1 VTELVLSLEQIGSD
15 DRESV
20 GGKSFALATM
30 VKNGMKV
37 PEALCLRVDAY
48 HRYLETTGLGARILM
63 EFNRKD
69 FAEVR
74 WEEMW
79 DAALRIRNLFINT
92 PMPSDLRT
100 DLQSVLESKFPGES
114 LVVRSS
120 APGEDSLHASF
131 AGLHESYV
139 NVQGVD
145 SILEH
150 IRLVWASL
158 WSDRALLYR
167 QELGLD
173 VEKSSMAVVVQ
184 KLVSGDRSGVAF
196 GKNPNAPHQA
206 VIESVYGLNEGLV
219 DGSIEPDRWL
229 LDRKNGKII
238 GHFPAN
244 REKEMVAGPDTTQLQ
259 TLSAEQQANPPLS
272 EDEVARVFRLAL
284 QAEDLFGSP
293 QDVEWTFVGDE
304 LYVLQSRP
312 ITSLRAEQEQ
322 DSRAWYFTLRRSF
335 ENLRRLRTRVESELI
350 PEMEL
355 EAKAFA
361 QQDLSNLSD
370 SALAQELAGR
380 QQAHDRWKDIYWS
393 EFIPLAHGI
402 RLFGQVYND
411 AVRPSDPYE
420 FMDLLGATEM
430 VSLERNRRLENMATM
445 IRGDANLSNRLSNL
459 SYPRPDHPFSMA
471 LEDFIDT
478 FGDLSCSEELCTQ
491 GGDAIVRL
499 LLEMA
504 SRPAAEERFRTGD
517 IEALVE
523 SFLSRFEGEKRKNME
538 ELLDLGRASYRLR
551 DDDNIY
557 FGMIQNQLRLAS
569 KESKERLAR
578 RGNIQV
584 NGLDPMEVINALNDP
599 DYVPKRVTVTEAD
612 EIDFEVRPRQLVGQ
626 PASPGVVRGSARV
639 IDNPSNL
646 FEFKAG
652 EILVCDAVDPN
663 MTFVVPLAAGIVE
676 RRGGM
681 LIHGA
686 IIARE
691 YGLPCVTGIP
701 NATSLIL
708 TGDQLTVDGYL
719 GVVVKHS

>member
-1 VTELVLSLEQIGSD
+1 MELVLSLEQIGID

-37 PEALCLRVDAY
+37 PEALCLKVDAY
-48 HRYLETTGLGARILM
+48 NRYLETTGLGARILM

-69 FAEVR
+69 FSEVR

-92 PMPSDLRT
+92 PIPSDLRT
-100 DLQSVLESKFPGES
+100 SLQSVFASRLPGES
-114 LVVRSS
+114 VVVRSS

-139 NVQGVD
+139 NVQGSD
-145 SILEH
+145 SLLEH

-184 KLVSGDRSGVAF
+184 RLISGDRSGVAF

-206 VIESVYGLNEGLV
+206 VIESVYGLNQGLV

-244 REKEMVAGPDTTQLQ
+244 REKEMVAGPDSTRLQ
-259 TLSAEQQANPPLS
+259 RLSAEQQANPPLS
-272 EDEVARVFRLAL
+272 EDEVARVYRLAL
-284 QAEDLFGSP
+284 QAEELFGSP

-312 ITSLRAEQEQ
+312 ITSVRAEQEQ
-322 DSRAWYFTLRRSF
+322 NSRAWYFTLRRSF

-361 QQDLSNLSD
+361 QQDLSELSD
-370 SALAQELAGR
+370 SDLSQELASR

-430 VSLERNRRLENMATM
+430 MSLERNRRLENMAAM
-445 IRGDANLSNRLSNL
+445 IRGDSNLSDSLSNL
-459 SYPRPDHPFSMA
+459 SYPQPDHPFSVA
-471 LEDFIDT
+471 LEDFTDK

-504 SRPAAEERFRTGD
+504 SRPAAKERFRAGD
-517 IEALVE
+517 VEALVE
-523 SFLSRFEGEKRKNME
+523 SFLSRFEGEKREKME

-557 FGMIQNQLRLAS
+557 FGMIENQLRLAIE
-569 KESKERLAR
+569 ESKDRLAH
-578 RGNIQV
+578 RGNIEV
-584 NGLDPMEVINALNDP
+584 DRLDPMEVINALNDP
-599 DYVPKRVTVTEAD
+599 DYLPKTATVTKVD
-612 EIDFEVRPRQLVGQ
+612 ETNFEVRPRQLVGQ
-626 PASPGVVRGSARV
+626 PASPGVVRGKARV
-639 IDNPSNL
+639 IDSPSNL

-701 NATSLIL
+701 NAASLIH
-708 TGDQLTVDGYL
+708 TGDELTVDGYL
-719 GVVVKHS
+719 GIVVKHS

>member
-1 VTELVLSLEQIGSD
+1 MELVLSLDQIGSD

-20 GGKSFALATM
+20 GGKSLALATM

-37 PEALCLRVDAY
+37 PEALCLKADAY

-79 DAALRIRNLFINT
+79 DAALRIRNLFIHT

-100 DLQSVLESKFPGES
+100 SLQSVFASRLPGES
-114 LVVRSS
+114 VVVRSS

-284 QAEDLFGSP
+284 QAEELFGSP

-312 ITSLRAEQEQ
+312 ITSVRAEQEQ

-355 EAKAFA
+355 EAKALA
-361 QQDLSNLSD
+361 QQDLSKLSD
-370 SALAQELAGR
+370 SDLAQELAGR

-411 AVRPSDPYE
+411 AVSPSDPYE

-430 VSLERNRRLENMATM
+430 VSLERNRRLENMAAM
-445 IRGDANLSNRLSNL
+445 IREDSNLSHSLSNL
-459 SYPRPDHPFSMA
+459 SYPQPDHPFSVA
-471 LEDFIDT
+471 LEEFIDK

-504 SRPAAEERFRTGD
+504 SRAAAKERFRAGD
-517 IEALVE
+517 IEALVHG
-523 SFLSRFEGEKRKNME
+523 FLSRFEGEKRENME

-557 FGMIQNQLRLAS
+557 FGMIQNQVRLALN
-569 KESKERLAR
+569 ESKDRLAH

-584 NGLDPMEVINALNDP
+584 DGLDPMEVINALNDP
-599 DYVPKRVTVTEAD
+599 DYVPKTATVTKVD
-612 EIDFEVRPRQLVGQ
+612 ETNFEVRPRQLVGQ
-626 PASPGVVRGSARV
+626 PASPGVVRGRARV
-639 IDNPSNL
+639 IDSPSNL

-701 NATSLIL
+701 NAASLIH
-708 TGDQLTVDGYL
+708 TGDELTVDGYL
-719 GVVVKHS
+719 GIVVKHS

>member
-1 VTELVLSLEQIGSD
+1 MDLVLTLEQIDSD
-15 DRESV
+15 DRERV
-20 GGKSFALATM
+20 GGKSYALAAM

-37 PEALCLRVDAY
+37 PEALCLKVEAY
-48 HRYLETTGLGARILM
+48 HHYLETTGLGARILM

-92 PMPSDLRT
+92 PMPSDLRAS
-100 DLQSVLESKFPGES
+100 LQGVLESKLSGES
-114 LVVRSS
+114 VVVRSS

-150 IRLVWASL
+150 VRLVWASL

-184 KLVSGDRSGVAF
+184 KLISGDRSGVAF
-196 GKNPNAPHQA
+196 GKNPNDPHQA
-206 VIESVYGLNEGLV
+206 VIESVYGLNQGLV

-238 GHFPAN
+238 SHFPTD
-244 REKEMVAGPDTTQLQ
+244 RKKQVVTGPDATRLQ

-284 QAEDLFGSP
+284 QVEDLFGSP

-312 ITSLRAEQEQ
+312 ITSFRTEQEQ

-335 ENLRRLRTRVESELI
+335 ENLRKLRSRVESELI

-361 QQDLSNLSD
+361 QQDLSTLADSD
-370 SALAQELAGR
+370 LAQELASR

-411 AVRPSDPYE
+411 TVRPSDPYE

-445 IRGDANLSNRLSNL
+445 IRGDANLANRLRNL
-459 SYPRPDHPFSMA
+459 RYPEPGHPFSLA
-471 LEDFIDT
+471 LEEFIDK

-504 SRPAAEERFRTGD
+504 SRPAAEERFRSED

-523 SFLSRFEGEKRKNME
+523 NFLSRFEGEKRKDME

-557 FGMIQNQLRLAS
+557 FGMIENQLRLALE
-569 KESKERLAR
+569 ESKARLAH
-578 RGNIQV
+578 RGNMHLD
-584 NGLDPMEVINALNDP
+584 GLDPMEVIYALNDP
-599 DYVPKRVTVTEAD
+599 DYVPKRVMVTQAD
-612 EIDFEVRPRQLVGQ
+612 ETHFEVRPRQLVGQ
-626 PASPGVVRGSARV
+626 PASPGVVRASARV
-639 IDNPSNL
+639 IDSLSNL

-652 EILVCDAVDPN
+652 EN

-691 YGLPCVTGIP
+691 YGLPCVTGVP
-701 NATSLIL
+701 NAASLIH
-708 TGDQLTVDGYL
+708 TGDELTVDGYL
-719 GVVVKHS
+719 GIVVKHS

>member
-1 VTELVLSLEQIGSD
+1 MELVLTLEQIGSD
-15 DRESV
+15 NRESV

-37 PEALCLRVDAY
+37 PEALCLKVDAY

-79 DAALRIRNLFINT
+79 DAALRIRNLFTNT

-100 DLQSVLESKFPGES
+100 SLQSVFETNLPGES
-114 LVVRSS
+114 VVVRSS

-139 NVQGVD
+139 NVQGAD

-184 KLVSGDRSGVAF
+184 KLISGDRSGVAF
-196 GKNPNAPHQA
+196 TKNPNAPHQA

-229 LDRKNGKII
+229 LDRKNGTII
-238 GHFPAN
+238 SHFPAH
-244 REKEMVAGPDTTQLQ
+244 REKQVVAGIDSTRLQ

-284 QAEDLFGSP
+284 QAEELFGSP

-312 ITSLRAEQEQ
+312 ITSVRAEQEQ
-322 DSRAWYFTLRRSF
+322 DNRAWYFTLRRSF
-335 ENLRRLRTRVESELI
+335 DNLRSLRTRVESELI
-350 PEMEL
+350 PEMER
-355 EAKAFA
+355 EARSFA
-361 QQDLSNLSD
+361 QRDLSNLDD
-370 SALAQELAGR
+370 SELAQELASR

-411 AVRPSDPYE
+411 AMKPSDPYE

-430 VSLERNRRLENMATM
+430 VSLERNRRLENMAAM
-445 IRGDANLSNRLSNL
+445 IREDTDLAHGLSKL
-459 SYPRPDHPFSMA
+459 SYPQPDHPFSVA
-471 LEDFIDT
+471 LEEFIDK

-491 GGDAIVRL
+491 GNDAIVRL
-499 LLEMA
+499 LLELA
-504 SRPAAEERFRTGD
+504 SRPAAKGRFRAGD

-523 SFLSRFEGEKRKNME
+523 SFLSRFEGEKRENME

-557 FGMIQNQLRLAS
+557 FGMIENQLRLALE
-569 KESKERLAR
+569 ESKGRLWHRA
-578 RGNIQV
+578 NIHV
-584 NGLDPMEVINALNDP
+584 DGLDPMEVINALNDP
-599 DYVPKRVTVTEAD
+599 DYVPKKATLIKVD
-612 EIDFEVRPRQLVGQ
+612 EINFKVRPRQLVGQ

-639 IDNPSNL
+639 IDSLSNL
-646 FEFKAG
+646 FDFKAG

-663 MTFVVPLAAGIVE
+663 MTFIVPLAAGIVE

-701 NATSLIL
+701 NAASLIH
-708 TGDQLTVDGYL
+708 TGDELTVDGYL
-719 GVVVKHS
+719 GIVVKHS

>member
-1 VTELVLSLEQIGSD
+1 MELVLTLEQIGSD
-15 DRESV
+15 NRESV

-37 PEALCLRVDAY
+37 PEALCLKVDAY

-79 DAALRIRNLFINT
+79 DAALRIRNLFTNT

-100 DLQSVLESKFPGES
+100 SLQSVFETNLPGES
-114 LVVRSS
+114 VVVRSS

-139 NVQGVD
+139 NVQGAD

-184 KLVSGDRSGVAF
+184 KLISGDRSGVAF

-229 LDRKNGKII
+229 LDRKNGTII
-238 GHFPAN
+238 SHFPAH
-244 REKEMVAGPDTTQLQ
+244 REKQVVAGIDSTRLQ

-284 QAEDLFGSP
+284 QAEELFGSP

-312 ITSLRAEQEQ
+312 ITSVRAEQEQ
-322 DSRAWYFTLRRSF
+322 DNRAWYFTLRRSF
-335 ENLRRLRTRVESELI
+335 DNLRSLRTRVESELI
-350 PEMEL
+350 PEMER
-355 EAKAFA
+355 EARSFA
-361 QQDLSNLSD
+361 QRDLSNLDD
-370 SALAQELAGR
+370 SELAQELASR

-411 AVRPSDPYE
+411 AMKPSDPYE
-420 FMDLLGATEM
+420 CMDLLGATEM
-430 VSLERNRRLENMATM
+430 VSLERNRRLENMAAM
-445 IRGDANLSNRLSNL
+445 IREDTDLAHGLSKL
-459 SYPRPDHPFSMA
+459 SYPQPDHPFSVA
-471 LEDFIDT
+471 LEEFIDK

-491 GGDAIVRL
+491 GNDAIVRL
-499 LLEMA
+499 LLELA
-504 SRPAAEERFRTGD
+504 SRPAAKGRFGAGD

-557 FGMIQNQLRLAS
+557 FGMIENQLRLALEQS
-569 KESKERLAR
+569 
-578 RGNIQV
+578 
-584 NGLDPMEVINALNDP
+584 
-599 DYVPKRVTVTEAD
+599 
-612 EIDFEVRPRQLVGQ
+612 
-626 PASPGVVRGSARV
+626 
-639 IDNPSNL
+639 
-646 FEFKAG
+646 
-652 EILVCDAVDPN
+652 
-663 MTFVVPLAAGIVE
+663 
-676 RRGGM
+676 
-681 LIHGA
+681 
-686 IIARE
+686 
-691 YGLPCVTGIP
+691 
-701 NATSLIL
+701 
-708 TGDQLTVDGYL
+708 
-719 GVVVKHS
+719 

>member
-1 VTELVLSLEQIGSD
+1 MEWVLTLEQIDSD
-15 DRESV
+15 NRESV

-37 PEALCLRVDAY
+37 PEALCLKVDAY

-79 DAALRIRNLFINT
+79 DAALRIRNLFTNT

-100 DLQSVLESKFPGES
+100 SLQSILVSNLPGES
-114 LVVRSS
+114 VVVRSS

-184 KLVSGDRSGVAF
+184 RLISGDRSGVAF

-206 VIESVYGLNEGLV
+206 VIESVYGLNQGLV

-229 LDRKNGKII
+229 LDRQSGKII
-238 GHFPAN
+238 SHFPAD
-244 REKEMVAGPDTTQLQ
+244 RKKQVVAGPDSTRIQA
-259 TLSAEQQANPPLS
+259 LSAEQQAHPPLS
-272 EDEVARVFRLAL
+272 EDEVAKVFRLAL
-284 QAEDLFGSP
+284 QAEELFGSP
-293 QDVEWTFVGDE
+293 QDVEWTFVGDD

-312 ITSLRAEQEQ
+312 ITSVRAEQEQ

-361 QQDLSNLSD
+361 QRDLSKLADSD
-370 SALAQELAGR
+370 LARELASR
-380 QQAHDRWKDIYWS
+380 QQARDRWKDIYWS

-411 AVRPSDPYE
+411 AVKPSDPYE

-430 VSLERNRRLENMATM
+430 VSLERNRRLENMAAM
-445 IRGDANLSNRLSNL
+445 IRGDANLSHSLRSL
-459 SYPRPDHPFSMA
+459 SYPEPDHPFSLA
-471 LEDFIDT
+471 LEDFTDK

-504 SRPAAEERFRTGD
+504 SRPAAEERLRSGD
-517 IEALVE
+517 IEALVR
-523 SFLSRFEGEKRKNME
+523 SFLSRFEGEKRKDME

-557 FGMIQNQLRLAS
+557 FGMIQNQLRLALE
-569 KESKERLAR
+569 ESKDRLAH
-578 RGNIQV
+578 RGNVQV
-584 NGLDPMEVINALNDP
+584 DGLDPMEMINALNDP
-599 DYVPKRVTVTEAD
+599 DYVPKKVTVTQVD
-612 EIDFEVRPRQLVGQ
+612 ETNFEVRPRQLVGQ

-639 IDNPSNL
+639 IDSPSNL

-701 NATSLIL
+701 NAASLIH
-708 TGDQLTVDGYL
+708 TGDELTVDGYL
-719 GVVVKHS
+719 GIVVKHS

>member
-1 VTELVLSLEQIGSD
+1 MELVLSLDQIGSD

-37 PEALCLRVDAY
+37 PEALCLKVDAY
-48 HRYLETTGLGARILM
+48 NRYLETTGLGARILM

-69 FAEVR
+69 FSEVR

-92 PMPSDLRT
+92 PIPSDLRT
-100 DLQSVLESKFPGES
+100 SLQSVFASRLPGES
-114 LVVRSS
+114 VVVRSS

-139 NVQGVD
+139 NVQGAD
-145 SILEH
+145 SLLEH

-184 KLVSGDRSGVAF
+184 RLISGDRSGVAF

-206 VIESVYGLNEGLV
+206 VIESVYGLNQGLV

-244 REKEMVAGPDTTQLQ
+244 REKEMVAGPDSTRLQ
-259 TLSAEQQANPPLS
+259 TLSAEQQENPPLS

-284 QAEDLFGSP
+284 QAEELFGSP
-293 QDVEWTFVGDE
+293 QDVEWTFVGGE

-312 ITSLRAEQEQ
+312 ITSIGAEQEQ
-322 DSRAWYFTLRRSF
+322 DSRAWYLTLRRSF
-335 ENLRRLRTRVESELI
+335 ENLRSLRTRVESELI

-361 QQDLSNLSD
+361 QQDLSKLSD
-370 SALAQELAGR
+370 SDLAQELASR

-430 VSLERNRRLENMATM
+430 MSLERNRRLENMAAM
-445 IRGDANLSNRLSNL
+445 IRGDSNLSDSLSNL
-459 SYPRPDHPFSMA
+459 SYPQPDHPFSVA
-471 LEDFIDT
+471 LEDFTDK

-504 SRPAAEERFRTGD
+504 SRPAAKERFRAGD
-517 IEALVE
+517 VEALVE
-523 SFLSRFEGEKRKNME
+523 SFLSRFEGEKREKME

-557 FGMIQNQLRLAS
+557 FGMIENQLRLAIE
-569 KESKERLAR
+569 ESKDRLAH
-578 RGNIQV
+578 RGNIEV
-584 NGLDPMEVINALNDP
+584 DRLDPMEVINALNDP
-599 DYVPKRVTVTEAD
+599 DYLPKTATVTKVD
-612 EIDFEVRPRQLVGQ
+612 ETNFEVRPRQLVGQ

-701 NATSLIL
+701 NASSLIL
-708 TGDQLTVDGYL
+708 TGDELTVDGYL
-719 GVVVKHS
+719 GIVVKHS

>member
-1 VTELVLSLEQIGSD
+1 MELVLTLDQIDSD

-20 GGKSFALATM
+20 GSKSYALATM

-37 PEALCLRVDAY
+37 PEALCLKVEAY

-79 DAALRIRNLFINT
+79 DAALRIRNLFTNT
-92 PMPSDLRT
+92 PMPRDLRKS
-100 DLQSVLESKFPGES
+100 LQSVFESNLPGES
-114 LVVRSS
+114 VVVRSS

-184 KLVSGDRSGVAF
+184 KLISGDRSGVAF

-206 VIESVYGLNEGLV
+206 VIESVYGLNQGLV

-229 LDRKNGKII
+229 LDRKNGTIVS
-238 GHFPAN
+238 HLPAN
-244 REKEMVAGPDTTQLQ
+244 REKQVIAGPDATRLQ
-259 TLSAEQQANPPLS
+259 ALPAEQQANPPLS

-284 QAEDLFGSP
+284 QAEELFGSP

-312 ITSLRAEQEQ
+312 ITSVRAGQEQ

-350 PEMEL
+350 PQMER

-361 QQDLSNLSD
+361 QQDLSKLADSD
-370 SALAQELAGR
+370 LAQELATR

-430 VSLERNRRLENMATM
+430 VSLERNRRLENMAAM
-445 IRGDANLSNRLSNL
+445 IREDSDLAHGLSNL
-459 SYPRPDHPFSMA
+459 SSPLPDHPFSVA
-471 LEDFIDT
+471 LEAFIDK

-504 SRPAAEERFRTGD
+504 SRPAAEERFRSED

-523 SFLSRFEGEKRKNME
+523 SFLSRFEGEKRKDME

-557 FGMIQNQLRLAS
+557 FGMIQNQLRLALE
-569 KESKERLAR
+569 ESKARLAD
-578 RGNIQV
+578 RGNMQV
-584 NGLDPMEVINALNDP
+584 DGLDPMEVINALNDS
-599 DYVPKRVTVTEAD
+599 DYVPKRVTVIQAEKTN
-612 EIDFEVRPRQLVGQ
+612 FEVKPRQLVGQ
-626 PASPGVVRGSARV
+626 PASPGVVRASARV
-639 IDNPSNL
+639 IDNLANL

-701 NATSLIL
+701 NATSLIH

-719 GVVVKHS
+719 GIVVKHS

>member
-1 VTELVLSLEQIGSD
+1 MELVLTLDQIGSD

-20 GGKSFALATM
+20 GGKSFALAAM

-37 PEALCLRVDAY
+37 PGALCLKADVY

-79 DAALRIRNLFINT
+79 DAALRIRNLFIKT
-92 PMPSDLRT
+92 PMPSDLHT
-100 DLQSVLESKFPGES
+100 SLQSVLEAKLPGEPV
-114 LVVRSS
+114 VVRSS

-139 NVQGVD
+139 NVQGAE

-167 QELGLD
+167 QELGLE

-184 KLVSGDRSGVAF
+184 KLISGDRSGVAF

-206 VIESVYGLNEGLV
+206 VIESVYGLNQGLV
-219 DGSIEPDRWL
+219 DGSIQPDQWL
-229 LDRKNGKII
+229 LDRQSGKII
-238 GHFPAN
+238 SHFPAD
-244 REKEMVAGPDTTQLQ
+244 RVKEVVAGPDSTRVQ
-259 TLSAEQQANPPLS
+259 TLSAEQQENPPLS

-284 QAEDLFGSP
+284 QAEELFGSP

-312 ITSLRAEQEQ
+312 ITSSRTEQEQ

-355 EAKAFA
+355 EAKALA
-361 QQDLSNLSD
+361 QQDLSKLSD
-370 SALAQELAGR
+370 SDLAQELAGR

-411 AVRPSDPYE
+411 AVSPSDPYE

-430 VSLERNRRLENMATM
+430 VSLERNRRLENMAAM
-445 IRGDANLSNRLSNL
+445 IREDSNLSHSLSNL
-459 SYPRPDHPFSMA
+459 SYPQPDHPFSVA
-471 LEDFIDT
+471 LEEFIDK

-504 SRPAAEERFRTGD
+504 SRAAAKERFRPGD
-517 IEALVE
+517 IEALVHG
-523 SFLSRFEGEKRKNME
+523 FLSRFEGEKRGNME

-557 FGMIQNQLRLAS
+557 FGMIQNQVRLALN
-569 KESKERLAR
+569 ESKDRLAH

-584 NGLDPMEVINALNDP
+584 DGLDPMEVINALNDP
-599 DYVPKRVTVTEAD
+599 DYVPKTATVTKVD
-612 EIDFEVRPRQLVGQ
+612 ETNFEVRPRQLVGQ
-626 PASPGVVRGSARV
+626 PASPGVVRGRARV
-639 IDNPSNL
+639 IESPSNL
-646 FEFKAG
+646 FDFKAG

-663 MTFVVPLAAGIVE
+663 MTFIVPLAAGIVE

-701 NATSLIL
+701 NAASLIH
-708 TGDQLTVDGYL
+708 TGDELTVDGYL
-719 GVVVKHS
+719 GIVVKHS

>member
-1 VTELVLSLEQIGSD
+1 
-15 DRESV
+15 
-20 GGKSFALATM
+20 
-30 VKNGMKV
+30 
-37 PEALCLRVDAY
+37 
-48 HRYLETTGLGARILM
+48 M

>member
-1 VTELVLSLEQIGSD
+1 MELVLTLEQIGSD
-15 DRESV
+15 NRESV

-37 PEALCLRVDAY
+37 PEALCLRVEAY

-79 DAALRIRNLFINT
+79 DAALRIRNLFTNT
-92 PMPSDLRT
+92 PMPKDLRKS
-100 DLQSVLESKFPGES
+100 LQSVFESNLPGES
-114 LVVRSS
+114 VVVRSS

-139 NVQGVD
+139 NVQGAD

-184 KLVSGDRSGVAF
+184 KLISGDRSGVAF

-229 LDRKNGKII
+229 LDRKNGTII
-238 GHFPAN
+238 SLFPAH
-244 REKEMVAGPDTTQLQ
+244 REKQVVAGIDSTRLQ

-272 EDEVARVFRLAL
+272 EDEVARVFQLAL
-284 QAEDLFGSP
+284 QAEELFGSP

-312 ITSLRAEQEQ
+312 ITSSRTEQEQ

-335 ENLRRLRTRVESELI
+335 ENLRSLRTRVESELI
-350 PEMEL
+350 PEMER
-355 EAKAFA
+355 EARSFA
-361 QQDLSNLSD
+361 QRDLSNLAD
-370 SALAQELAGR
+370 SELAQELASR

-430 VSLERNRRLENMATM
+430 VSLERNRRLENMAAM
-445 IRGDANLSNRLSNL
+445 IREDTDLAHGLSKL
-459 SYPRPDHPFSMA
+459 SYPQPDHPFSVA
-471 LEDFIDT
+471 LEEFIDK

-491 GGDAIVRL
+491 GNDAIVRL
-499 LLEMA
+499 LLELA
-504 SRPAAEERFRTGD
+504 SRPAAKGRFGAGD

-557 FGMIQNQLRLAS
+557 FGMI
-569 KESKERLAR
+569 
-578 RGNIQV
+578 
-584 NGLDPMEVINALNDP
+584 
-599 DYVPKRVTVTEAD
+599 
-612 EIDFEVRPRQLVGQ
+612 
-626 PASPGVVRGSARV
+626 
-639 IDNPSNL
+639 
-646 FEFKAG
+646 
-652 EILVCDAVDPN
+652 
-663 MTFVVPLAAGIVE
+663 
-676 RRGGM
+676 
-681 LIHGA
+681 
-686 IIARE
+686 
-691 YGLPCVTGIP
+691 
-701 NATSLIL
+701 
-708 TGDQLTVDGYL
+708 
-719 GVVVKHS
+719 

>member
-1 VTELVLSLEQIGSD
+1 MELVLTLEQIGSD
-15 DRESV
+15 NRESV
-20 GGKSFALATM
+20 GGKSFALAAM

-37 PEALCLRVDAY
+37 PEALCLKVEAY
-48 HRYLETTGLGARILM
+48 HRYLENTGLGARILM

-79 DAALRIRNLFINT
+79 DAALRIRNLFTNT

-100 DLQSVLESKFPGES
+100 SLQSVLESKLSGES
-114 LVVRSS
+114 VVVRSS
-120 APGEDSLHASF
+120 APGEDSLHTSF

-184 KLVSGDRSGVAF
+184 RLISGDRSGVAF

-206 VIESVYGLNEGLV
+206 VIESVYGLNQGLV

-229 LDRKNGKII
+229 LDRQSGKII
-238 GHFPAN
+238 SHFPAD
-244 REKEMVAGPDTTQLQ
+244 RVKEVVAGPDSTRVQ
-259 TLSAEQQANPPLS
+259 TLSATQKAHPPLS
-272 EDEVARVFRLAL
+272 EDEVSRVFRLAL
-284 QAEDLFGSP
+284 QAEEVFGSP
-293 QDVEWTFVGDE
+293 QDVEWTFVGDD

-312 ITSLRAEQEQ
+312 ITSVRAEQEQ

-335 ENLRRLRTRVESELI
+335 DNLRRLRTRVESELI

-361 QQDLSNLSD
+361 QQDLSTLADSD
-370 SALAQELAGR
+370 LAQELASR

-445 IRGDANLSNRLSNL
+445 IRGDANLSHSLRNL
-459 SYPRPDHPFSMA
+459 SYPEPGHPFSVA
-471 LEDFIDT
+471 LEEFIDK

-504 SRPAAEERFRTGD
+504 SRPDAKERFRSED

-523 SFLSRFEGEKRKNME
+523 NFLSRFEGEKRKDME

-557 FGMIQNQLRLAS
+557 FGMIQNQLRRALE
-569 KESKERLAR
+569 ESKARLAH

-584 NGLDPMEVINALNDP
+584 DGLDPMEVINALNDP
-599 DYVPKRVTVTEAD
+599 DYVPKRVTVTQAEKTNFD
-612 EIDFEVRPRQLVGQ
+612 VRPRQLVGQ
-626 PASPGVVRGSARV
+626 PASPGVVRANARV
-639 IDNPSNL
+639 IDSASNL

-691 YGLPCVTGIP
+691 YGLPCVTGVP
-701 NATSLIL
+701 NASSLIH
-708 TGDQLTVDGYL
+708 TGDELTVDGYL
-719 GVVVKHS
+719 GIVVKHS

>member
-1 VTELVLSLEQIGSD
+1 MELVLTLEHIVSD

-37 PEALCLRVDAY
+37 PEALCLKVHAY

-92 PMPSDLRT
+92 PIPRDLRT
-100 DLQSVLESKFPGES
+100 SLQSAFESKLAEEPV
-114 LVVRSS
+114 VVRSS

-131 AGLHESYV
+131 AGLHESYL
-139 NVQGVD
+139 NVQGAD

-158 WSDRALLYR
+158 WSDRALLYK

-173 VEKSSMAVVVQ
+173 VAKSSMAVVVQ
-184 KLVSGDRSGVAF
+184 KLISGGRSGVAF

-206 VIESVYGLNEGLV
+206 VIESVYGLNQGLV

-229 LDRKNGKII
+229 LDRKNGTII
-238 GHFPAN
+238 SHLPAN
-244 REKEMVAGPDTTQLQ
+244 REKEVVAGPDSTRLR

-284 QAEDLFGSP
+284 QAEELFGSP

-304 LYVLQSRP
+304 LYALQSRP
-312 ITSLRAEQEQ
+312 ITSVRAEQEQ

-335 ENLRRLRTRVESELI
+335 ESLRRLRTRVEGELI
-350 PEMEL
+350 PEMEM
-355 EAKAFA
+355 EAKSFA
-361 QQDLSNLSD
+361 QKDLSELSD
-370 SALAQELAGR
+370 SDLAEELAGR
-380 QQAHDRWKDIYWS
+380 QQAHDRWKDTYWS

-411 AVRPSDPYE
+411 TVRPSDPYE

-430 VSLERNRRLENMATM
+430 VSLERNRRLENMAAM
-445 IRGDANLSNRLSNL
+445 IREDSNLAHGLSNL
-459 SYPRPDHPFSMA
+459 SYPQPDHPFSVA
-471 LEDFIDT
+471 LKDFIDR

-504 SRPAAEERFRTGD
+504 SRPEAKERFRTGD
-517 IEALVE
+517 IEALVQ
-523 SFLSRFEGEKRKNME
+523 SFLSRFEGEKRKKME

-557 FGMIQNQLRLAS
+557 FGMIQNQLRLAME
-569 KESKERLAR
+569 ESKGRLAHR
-578 RGNIQV
+578 ENIQTS
-584 NGLDPMEVINALNDP
+584 GLDPLEVINALNDP
-599 DYVPKRVTVTEAD
+599 DYTPKTAAVTRVT

-639 IDNPSNL
+639 IDSPSNL

-691 YGLPCVTGIP
+691 YGLPCVTGVP
-701 NATSLIL
+701 NAASRIH
-708 TGDQLTVDGYL
+708 TGDELTVDGYL
-719 GVVVKHS
+719 GIVVKHS

>member
-1 VTELVLSLEQIGSD
+1 MELVLTLEQIGSD
-15 DRESV
+15 NRESV

-37 PEALCLRVDAY
+37 PEALCLRVEAY

-79 DAALRIRNLFINT
+79 DAALRIRNLFTNT

-100 DLQSVLESKFPGES
+100 SLQSVFESNLPGES
-114 LVVRSS
+114 VVVRSS
-120 APGEDSLHASF
+120 APGEDSLHTSF

-184 KLVSGDRSGVAF
+184 RLISGDRSGVAF

-206 VIESVYGLNEGLV
+206 VIESVYGLNQGLV

-229 LDRKNGKII
+229 LDRQSGKII
-238 GHFPAN
+238 SHFPADRV
-244 REKEMVAGPDTTQLQ
+244 REVVAGPDSTRVQ
-259 TLSAEQQANPPLS
+259 TLSAEQQAHPPLS
-272 EDEVARVFRLAL
+272 EDEVSRVFRLAL
-284 QAEDLFGSP
+284 QAEEVFGSP

-312 ITSLRAEQEQ
+312 ITSVRAEQEQ

-355 EAKAFA
+355 EAKTFA
-361 QQDLSNLSD
+361 QQDLSTLTDSD
-370 SALAQELAGR
+370 LAQELASR
-380 QQAHDRWKDIYWS
+380 QQTNDRWKDIYWS

-430 VSLERNRRLENMATM
+430 VSLERNRRLENMAAM
-445 IRGDANLSNRLSNL
+445 IRGDSNLSHSLRNL
-459 SYPRPDHPFSMA
+459 SYPEPDHPFSVA
-471 LEDFIDT
+471 LEDFIDK

-504 SRPAAEERFRTGD
+504 SRPAAEERFRSGD

-523 SFLSRFEGEKRKNME
+523 SFLSRFEGEKRKDME

-557 FGMIQNQLRLAS
+557 FGMIQNQLRLALE
-569 KESKERLAR
+569 ESKDRLAH
-578 RGNIQV
+578 RGYIQV
-584 NGLDPMEVINALNDP
+584 DGLDPMEVINALNDP
-599 DYVPKRVTVTEAD
+599 DYVPKRVTVTQAEKTN
-612 EIDFEVRPRQLVGQ
+612 FEVRPRQLVGQ
-626 PASPGVVRGSARV
+626 PASPGVVRASARV
-639 IDNPSNL
+639 IDSLSNL

-691 YGLPCVTGIP
+691 YGLPCVTGVP
-701 NATSLIL
+701 NAASLIH
-708 TGDQLTVDGYL
+708 TGDELTVDGYL
-719 GVVVKHS
+719 GIVVKHS

>member
-1 VTELVLSLEQIGSD
+1 MELVLTLEQIGTD
-15 DRESV
+15 NRESV

-37 PEALCLRVDAY
+37 PEALCLKVDAY

-79 DAALRIRNLFINT
+79 DAALRIRNLFTNT

-100 DLQSVLESKFPGES
+100 SLQSVFETNLPGES
-114 LVVRSS
+114 VVVRSS

-139 NVQGVD
+139 NVQGAD

-184 KLVSGDRSGVAF
+184 KLISGDRSGVAF

-229 LDRKNGKII
+229 LDRKNGTII
-238 GHFPAN
+238 SLFPAH
-244 REKEMVAGPDTTQLQ
+244 REKQVVAGIDSTRLQ
-259 TLSAEQQANPPLS
+259 TLSAEQQAHPPLS
-272 EDEVARVFRLAL
+272 ENEVARVFRLVL
-284 QAEDLFGSP
+284 QAEELFGSP

-312 ITSLRAEQEQ
+312 ITSSRTEQEQ

-335 ENLRRLRTRVESELI
+335 ENLRSLRTRVEGELI
-350 PEMEL
+350 PEMER
-355 EAKAFA
+355 EARSFA
-361 QQDLSNLSD
+361 QRDLSNLAD
-370 SALAQELAGR
+370 SELAQELASR

-430 VSLERNRRLENMATM
+430 VSLERNRRLENMAAM
-445 IRGDANLSNRLSNL
+445 IREDTDLAHGLSKL
-459 SYPRPDHPFSMA
+459 SYPCLLYTS
-471 LEDFIDT
+471 
-478 FGDLSCSEELCTQ
+478 
-491 GGDAIVRL
+491 DA
-499 LLEMA
+499 
-504 SRPAAEERFRTGD
+504 
-517 IEALVE
+517 
-523 SFLSRFEGEKRKNME
+523 
-538 ELLDLGRASYRLR
+538 
-551 DDDNIY
+551 
-557 FGMIQNQLRLAS
+557 
-569 KESKERLAR
+569 
-578 RGNIQV
+578 
-584 NGLDPMEVINALNDP
+584 
-599 DYVPKRVTVTEAD
+599 AD
-612 EIDFEVRPRQLVGQ
+612 ED
-626 PASPGVVRGSARV
+626 
-639 IDNPSNL
+639 
-646 FEFKAG
+646 
-652 EILVCDAVDPN
+652 
-663 MTFVVPLAAGIVE
+663 
-676 RRGGM
+676 
-681 LIHGA
+681 
-686 IIARE
+686 
-691 YGLPCVTGIP
+691 
-701 NATSLIL
+701 
-708 TGDQLTVDGYL
+708 
-719 GVVVKHS
+719 

>member
-1 VTELVLSLEQIGSD
+1 MELVLSLDQIGSD

-37 PEALCLRVDAY
+37 PEALCLKVDAY
-48 HRYLETTGLGARILM
+48 NRYLETTGLGARILM

-69 FAEVR
+69 FSEVR

-92 PMPSDLRT
+92 PIPSDLRT
-100 DLQSVLESKFPGES
+100 SLQSVFASRLPGES
-114 LVVRSS
+114 VVVRSS

-139 NVQGVD
+139 NVQGAD
-145 SILEH
+145 SLLEH

-184 KLVSGDRSGVAF
+184 RLISGDRSGVAF

-206 VIESVYGLNEGLV
+206 VIESVYGLNQGLV

-244 REKEMVAGPDTTQLQ
+244 REKEMVAGPDSTRLQ
-259 TLSAEQQANPPLS
+259 TLSAEQQENPPLS

-284 QAEDLFGSP
+284 QAEELFGSP
-293 QDVEWTFVGDE
+293 QDVEWTFVGGE

-312 ITSLRAEQEQ
+312 ITSIGAEQEQ
-322 DSRAWYFTLRRSF
+322 DSRAWYLTLRRSF
-335 ENLRRLRTRVESELI
+335 ENLRSLRTRVESELI

-361 QQDLSNLSD
+361 QQDLSELSD
-370 SALAQELAGR
+370 SDLSQELASR

-430 VSLERNRRLENMATM
+430 MSLERNRRLENMAAM
-445 IRGDANLSNRLSNL
+445 IRGDSNLSDSLSNL
-459 SYPRPDHPFSMA
+459 SYPQPDHPFSVA
-471 LEDFIDT
+471 LEDFTDK

-504 SRPAAEERFRTGD
+504 SRPAAKERFRAGD
-517 IEALVE
+517 VEALVE
-523 SFLSRFEGEKRKNME
+523 SFLSRFEGEKREKME

-557 FGMIQNQLRLAS
+557 FGMIENQLRLAIE
-569 KESKERLAR
+569 ESKDRLAH
-578 RGNIQV
+578 RGNIEV
-584 NGLDPMEVINALNDP
+584 DRLDPMEVINALNDP
-599 DYVPKRVTVTEAD
+599 DYLPKTATVTKVD
-612 EIDFEVRPRQLVGQ
+612 ETNFEVRPRQLVGQ
-626 PASPGVVRGSARV
+626 PASPGVVRGKARV
-639 IDNPSNL
+639 IDSPSNL

-701 NATSLIL
+701 NAASLIH
-708 TGDQLTVDGYL
+708 TGDELTVDGYL
-719 GVVVKHS
+719 GIVVKHS

>member
-1 VTELVLSLEQIGSD
+1 MELVLTLEQIDSD
-15 DRESV
+15 NRESV
-20 GGKSFALATM
+20 GGKSFALAAM
-30 VKNGMKV
+30 VKNDMKV
-37 PEALCLRVDAY
+37 PEALCLKVEAY
-48 HRYLETTGLGARILM
+48 HHYLETTGLGARILM

-79 DAALRIRNLFINT
+79 DAALRIRNLFTNT
-92 PMPSDLRT
+92 PMPSDLRAS
-100 DLQSVLESKFPGES
+100 LQSVLESKLSGES
-114 LVVRSS
+114 VVVRSS

-184 KLVSGDRSGVAF
+184 RLISGDRSGVAF

-206 VIESVYGLNEGLV
+206 VIESVYGLNQGLV
-219 DGSIEPDRWL
+219 DGSIQPDRWL
-229 LDRKNGKII
+229 LDRQSGKII
-238 GHFPAN
+238 SHFPAD
-244 REKEMVAGPDTTQLQ
+244 REKKVVAGRDSTRLQ
-259 TLSAEQQANPPLS
+259 TLAAEQQALPPLS
-272 EDEVARVFRLAL
+272 DDEVSRVFRLAL
-284 QAEDLFGSP
+284 QAEEVFGSP
-293 QDVEWTFVGDE
+293 QDVEWTFVGDD

-312 ITSLRAEQEQ
+312 ITSVRAEQEQ

-335 ENLRRLRTRVESELI
+335 ENLRRLRSRVEDELI

-361 QQDLSNLSD
+361 QQDLSTLADSD
-370 SALAQELAGR
+370 LAQELATR

-445 IRGDANLSNRLSNL
+445 IRGDANLSHSLRNL
-459 SYPRPDHPFSMA
+459 NYPEPGHPFSVA
-471 LEDFIDT
+471 LEEFIDK

-504 SRPAAEERFRTGD
+504 SRPAVEERFRSED

-523 SFLSRFEGEKRKNME
+523 NFLSRFEGEKRKDME

-557 FGMIQNQLRLAS
+557 FGMIQNQLRLALE
-569 KESKERLAR
+569 ESKARLAH
-578 RGNIQV
+578 RGNVQV
-584 NGLDPMEVINALNDP
+584 DGLDPMEVIDALNDP
-599 DYVPKRVTVTEAD
+599 DYVPRRVTVTQAD
-612 EIDFEVRPRQLVGQ
+612 ETHFEVRPRQLVGQ
-626 PASPGVVRGSARV
+626 PASPGVVRASARV
-639 IDNPSNL
+639 IDSLSNL

-691 YGLPCVTGIP
+691 YGLPCVTGVP
-701 NATSLIL
+701 KAASLIQ

-719 GVVVKHS
+719 GIVVKHS

>member
-1 VTELVLSLEQIGSD
+1 MELVLTLDQIGSD

>member
-1 VTELVLSLEQIGSD
+1 MELVLSLDQIGSD

-20 GGKSFALATM
+20 GGKSLALATM

-37 PEALCLRVDAY
+37 PEALCLKADAY

-79 DAALRIRNLFINT
+79 DAALRIRNLFIHT

-100 DLQSVLESKFPGES
+100 SLQSVFASRLPGES
-114 LVVRSS
+114 VVVRSS

-206 VIESVYGLNEGLV
+206 VIESVYGLNQGLV

-229 LDRKNGKII
+229 LDRKNGTIVS
-238 GHFPAN
+238 HFPAN
-244 REKEMVAGPDTTQLQ
+244 REKEMVAGPDSTRLQ

-284 QAEDLFGSP
+284 QAEELFGSP
-293 QDVEWTFVGDE
+293 QDVEWTFVGGE

-312 ITSLRAEQEQ
+312 ITSIGAEQEQ

-335 ENLRRLRTRVESELI
+335 ENLRSLRTRVESELI
-350 PEMEL
+350 PEMER
-355 EAKAFA
+355 EARFFA
-361 QQDLSNLSD
+361 QRDLSNLAD
-370 SALAQELAGR
+370 NELAQELASR

-430 VSLERNRRLENMATM
+430 MSLERNRRLENMAAM
-445 IRGDANLSNRLSNL
+445 IRGDSNLSDSLSNL
-459 SYPRPDHPFSMA
+459 SNPQPDHPFSLA
-471 LEDFIDT
+471 LEDFTDK

-504 SRPAAEERFRTGD
+504 SRPAAKERFRAGD
-517 IEALVE
+517 VEALVE
-523 SFLSRFEGEKRKNME
+523 SFLSRFEGEKREKME

-557 FGMIQNQLRLAS
+557 FGMIENQLRLAIE
-569 KESKERLAR
+569 ESKGRLAH
-578 RGNIQV
+578 RGNIEV
-584 NGLDPMEVINALNDP
+584 DGLDPMEVINALNDP
-599 DYVPKRVTVTEAD
+599 DYLPKTATVTKVD
-612 EIDFEVRPRQLVGQ
+612 ETNFEVRPRQLVGQ
-626 PASPGVVRGSARV
+626 PA
-639 IDNPSNL
+639 
-646 FEFKAG
+646 
-652 EILVCDAVDPN
+652 
-663 MTFVVPLAAGIVE
+663 
-676 RRGGM
+676 
-681 LIHGA
+681 
-686 IIARE
+686 
-691 YGLPCVTGIP
+691 
-701 NATSLIL
+701 
-708 TGDQLTVDGYL
+708 
-719 GVVVKHS
+719 

>member
-1 VTELVLSLEQIGSD
+1 MELVLSLDQIGSD

-20 GGKSFALATM
+20 GGKSLALATM

-37 PEALCLRVDAY
+37 PEALCLKADAY

-79 DAALRIRNLFINT
+79 DAALRIRNLFIHT

-100 DLQSVLESKFPGES
+100 SLQSVFASRLPGES
-114 LVVRSS
+114 VVVRSS

-206 VIESVYGLNEGLV
+206 VIESVYGLNQGLV

-229 LDRKNGKII
+229 LDRKNGTIVS
-238 GHFPAN
+238 HFPAN
-244 REKEMVAGPDTTQLQ
+244 REKEMVAGPDSTRLQ

-284 QAEDLFGSP
+284 QAEELFGSP
-293 QDVEWTFVGDE
+293 QDVEWTFVGGE

-312 ITSLRAEQEQ
+312 ITSIGAEQEQ

-335 ENLRRLRTRVESELI
+335 ENLRSLRTRVESELI
-350 PEMEL
+350 PEMER
-355 EAKAFA
+355 EARFFA
-361 QQDLSNLSD
+361 QRDLSNLAD
-370 SALAQELAGR
+370 NELAQELASR

-430 VSLERNRRLENMATM
+430 MSLERNRRLENMAAM
-445 IRGDANLSNRLSNL
+445 IRGDSNLSDSLSNL
-459 SYPRPDHPFSMA
+459 SNPQPDHPFSLA
-471 LEDFIDT
+471 LEDFTDK

-504 SRPAAEERFRTGD
+504 SRPAAKERFRAGD
-517 IEALVE
+517 VEA
-523 SFLSRFEGEKRKNME
+523 
-538 ELLDLGRASYRLR
+538 
-551 DDDNIY
+551 
-557 FGMIQNQLRLAS
+557 
-569 KESKERLAR
+569 
-578 RGNIQV
+578 
-584 NGLDPMEVINALNDP
+584 
-599 DYVPKRVTVTEAD
+599 
-612 EIDFEVRPRQLVGQ
+612 
-626 PASPGVVRGSARV
+626 
-639 IDNPSNL
+639 
-646 FEFKAG
+646 
-652 EILVCDAVDPN
+652 
-663 MTFVVPLAAGIVE
+663 
-676 RRGGM
+676 
-681 LIHGA
+681 
-686 IIARE
+686 
-691 YGLPCVTGIP
+691 
-701 NATSLIL
+701 
-708 TGDQLTVDGYL
+708 
-719 GVVVKHS
+719 

>member
-1 VTELVLSLEQIGSD
+1 MELVLTLEQIGND

-37 PEALCLRVDAY
+37 PEALCFKVDAY

-92 PMPSDLRT
+92 PIPGDLRSS
-100 DLQSVLESKFPGES
+100 LQSVFESKLLGES
-114 LVVRSS
+114 VVVRSS
-120 APGEDSLHASF
+120 APGEDSMHASF

-139 NVQGVD
+139 NVQGAD
-145 SILEH
+145 AILEH

-173 VEKSSMAVVVQ
+173 VEKSSMAVLVQ
-184 KLVSGDRSGVAF
+184 KLISGDRSGVAF

-206 VIESVYGLNEGLV
+206 VIESVYGLNQGLV

-229 LDRKNGKII
+229 LDRKSGTIVS
-238 GHFPAN
+238 HFPAN
-244 REKEMVAGPDTTQLQ
+244 RKKKVVAGPDSTRLQ
-259 TLSAEQQANPPLS
+259 TLSTEQQETPPLS
-272 EDEVARVFRLAL
+272 EADVTRVFRLAL
-284 QAEDLFGSP
+284 QSEEVFGSP
-293 QDVEWTFVGDE
+293 QDVEWTFIGDE

-312 ITSLRAEQEQ
+312 ITSVRAEQEQ
-322 DSRAWYFTLRRSF
+322 DSRAWYFTLTRSF

-350 PEMEL
+350 PQMEL
-355 EAKAFA
+355 EAKSFA
-361 QQDLSNLSD
+361 QQDLSRLSD
-370 SALAQELAGR
+370 SDLAQELASR
-380 QQAHDRWKDIYWS
+380 QQAHDRWKDTYWS

-430 VSLERNRRLENMATM
+430 VSLERNRRLENMAAM
-445 IRGDANLSNRLSNL
+445 IREDSNLAHVLSNL
-459 SYPRPDHPFSMA
+459 SYPQTVHPFSVA
-471 LEDFIDT
+471 LEDFIDK

-504 SRPAAEERFRTGD
+504 SRPAAKERFRTED
-517 IEALVE
+517 IEALVQN
-523 SFLSRFEGEKRKNME
+523 FLSRFEGEERRRME

-557 FGMIQNQLRLAS
+557 FGMIQNQLRLATE
-569 KESKERLAR
+569 ESKGRLAR

-584 NGLDPMEVINALNDP
+584 DGLDPMEVINALNDP
-599 DYVPKRVTVTEAD
+599 DYVPKTATVIKVD
-612 EIDFEVRPRQLVGQ
+612 ETIFEVRPRQLVGQ

-639 IDNPSNL
+639 IDSASNL

-691 YGLPCVTGIP
+691 YGLPCVTGVP
-701 NATSLIL
+701 NAASLIH
-708 TGDQLTVDGYL
+708 TGDELTVDGYL
-719 GVVVKHS
+719 GIVVKHS